1 MPAMPMH
8 LPTEKLHVPVE
19 KLHLDKLPLDK
30 LPTDR
35 LPFAG
40 RKRSRRPRKALL
52 LGVPAL
58 GLVAALVTYWRRTR
72 AMSPQ
77 EYLEADVKQ
86 QADESLA
93 RVGITKSA
101 PTSAGSQH
109 RTA

>member
-8 LPTEKLHVPVE
+8 LPTDKLHVPVE
-19 KLHLDKLPLDK
+19 RLHLDKLPDTLSDK

-35 LPFAG
+35 LPFR
-40 RKRSRRPRKALL
+40 RKRSRRSRTALL
-52 LGVPAL
+52 VGVPVL
-58 GLVAALVTYWRRTR
+58 GLLAALVAYWRRTR

-86 QADESLA
+86 QGDESLT
-93 RVGITKSA
+93 RVGITKSD
-101 PTSAGSQH
+101 AGQH

>member
-1 MPAMPMH
+1 MPAMPLH

-19 KLHLDKLPLDK
+19 RLHLDKLPDK

-35 LPFAG
+35 LPFA
-40 RKRSRRPRKALL
+40 RKRSRRSRTALL
-52 LGVPAL
+52 VGVPAL
-58 GLVAALVTYWRRTR
+58 GLLAALVAYWRRTR

-86 QADESLA
+86 ADDPLT
-93 RVGITKSA
+93 RVGITKSDA
-101 PTSAGSQH
+101 SRH